1 MNNKVK
7 GLIIILWNF
16 FIVLSVVTFLV
27 SLLHIVRE
35 NVTDTWSLLFSA
47 CGCCLLIVM
56 IVWNRFSDILKRGN
70 VTE

>member
-35 NVTDTWSLLFSA
+35 NITDTWSLLFSA
-47 CGCCLLIVM
+47 CGCGLLIVM
-56 IVWNRFSDILKRGN
+56 IVWNRFSDILEKGN